1 MESAGSPRSEKL
13 AFLLG
18 GLQAGMLG
26 ALFSAAWLALGS
38 AFMGRGFWGASNAVA
53 TVLNGGSYRRGFHF
67 SSIAG
72 LALEVIVY
80 SALGGAIAL
89 ALRDRLPRFR
99 RTLSCIVLALSWFY
113 VAYGLIWPHLAPVA
127 LRVQPFSMA
136 LVGHIIY
143 GGILSRFPAYAGALA
158 EFQTAP
164 QPELEPVL
172 SSSQTGA
179 APDPQIPMERHLG
192 N

>member
-1 MESAGSPRSEKL
+1 MESAGSPRPEKL
-13 AFLLG
+13 AFFLG

-53 TVLNGGSYRRGFHF
+53 TVLNGGVYRRGLHF

-89 ALRDRLPRFR
+89 TLRDTLPRFR

-113 VAYGLIWPHLAPVA
+113 VAYGLIWPHLAPVVI
-127 LRVQPFSMA
+127 RVQPFSMA

-143 GGILSRFPAYAGALA
+143 GGILSRFPAYAGAVA
-158 EFQTAP
+158 EPQTAP
-164 QPELEPVL
+164 EPALEPVP
-172 SSSQTGA
+172 STPQTGT
-179 APDPQIPMERHLG
+179 APDPET
-192 N
+192 